1 MSTTTPNAFSASSM
15 TSQVISDLSLLNPL
29 TSTYDGFIN
38 KYPLLSKNSYILMT
52 EAQGKIKFSPNRSFY
67 HWEKLGKALPAF
79 TANANVAAPDPL
91 TDPIVVTLGT
101 GSYYKSGTLSPVAV
115 GQIYR
120 NERNGNRYEVT
131 AVNKGTASAHTATLR
146 PTSTPA
152 AGNVVAGDSFTFQ
165 AMLAGQASTTKE
177 GLYIDSERIE
187 NELITI
193 RTFQK
198 YTDWAKQNVTQI
210 KDTSGAFM
218 GIEKLNDPMETERF
232 LQMQET
238 YLMSGAPLTNLDS
251 TIGDST
257 NQGLLEQVNELY
269 STATAIDDAFFAE
282 LRRRSDANGYT
293 NNYDMLQDTEFM
305 IKVTNYIKSNFQNG
319 AIVYVD
325 PSQAGKPMSVAAN
338 FRSYSI
344 YGLQFNMMD
353 YAFFN
358 SAQVWGI
365 DPAQGYYKNF
375 ALCVPQ
381 GLGADFKTGEKIPH
395 FGIRYT
401 TVDGNPT
408 GDVVKIIRTGGLAP
422 MATEQELSVTVSHTT
437 NKAVEVFAENGYLK
451 IDLNV

>member
-1 MSTTTPNAFSASSM
+1 MNVTTPNAFSTGSM
-15 TSQVISDLSLLNPL
+15 TSGTITDLSLLNTL
-29 TSTYDGFIN
+29 TSTYDGFIQ
-38 KYPLLSKNSYILMT
+38 KYPLLSKQSYILMT
-52 EAQGKIKFSPNRSFY
+52 EAQGKIKFTENRKFY
-67 HWEKLGKALPAF
+67 WNEKLGKALPAF
-79 TANANVAAPDPL
+79 VANANVAAPGVL

-131 AVNKGTASAHTATLR
+131 AVNKGTASAHTATLK

-165 AMLAGQASTTKE
+165 VMLAKEASTTKD
-177 GLYIDSERIE
+177 GLYIDQEQLS
-187 NELITI
+187 NEVVTI

-198 YTDWAKQNVTQI
+198 YTDWAKQNITQI
-210 KDTSGAFM
+210 KDTSGNFM
-218 GIEKLNDPMETERF
+218 GIEKLNDPMEIERF
-232 LQMQET
+232 LQMQEA
-238 YLMSGAPLTNLDS
+238 YLMSGAAITNSTDLNTTNEGLLDS
-251 TIGDST
+251 
-257 NQGLLEQVNELY
+257 VNELY
-269 STATAIDDAFFAE
+269 STATVIDNAFFAE

-293 NNYDMLQDTEFM
+293 NNYDMLYDTEMM
-305 IKVTNYIKSNFQNG
+305 IKVSNYIQSSFNNG
-319 AIVYVD
+319 AIINVG
-325 PSQAGKPMSVAAN
+325 PGESGKPMSVASN

-344 YGLQFNMMD
+344 YGLQYNFMD

-381 GLGADFKTGEKIPH
+381 GLGSDFKTGEKIPH

-401 TVDGNPT
+401 TVDGSPN
-408 GDVVKIIRTGGLAP
+408 GEIIKVIKTGGLA
-422 MATEQELSVTVSHTT
+422 ATPTDQELSVTISHTT
-437 NKAVEVFAENGYLK
+437 NKSVQVFANNGYVK

>member
-1 MSTTTPNAFSASSM
+1 MSTTTPNAFSTSSM
-15 TSQVISDLSLLNPL
+15 TSQVITDLSLLNPL

-52 EAQGKIKFSPNRSFY
+52 EASGKISFTPNRAFY

-79 TANANVAAPDPL
+79 VADANVAAPSPL
-91 TDPIVVTLGT
+91 TDPITVTLGS
-101 GSYYKSGTLSPVAV
+101 GSYYKSGTLSPVAP

-120 NERNGNRYEVT
+120 NERNGNRYEVIS
-131 AVNKGTASAHTATLR
+131 VNKATANAHTAVLR
-146 PTSTPA
+146 PTSTPS

-165 AMLAGQASTTKE
+165 AMIVGEASTTKQ
-177 GLYIDSERIE
+177 GLYIDSERID
-187 NELITI
+187 NELVTI

-210 KDTSGAFM
+210 KDTAGNFM
-218 GIEKLNDPMETERF
+218 GIEKLNDPMEIERF
-232 LQMQET
+232 LQMQEV
-238 YLMSGAPLTNLDS
+238 YLMTGAPLTNLDG
-251 TIGDST
+251 TIGDNS
-257 NQGLLEQVNELY
+257 NKGLLDSVDEQY
-269 STATAIDDAFFAE
+269 TTATTVDDAFFAE

-293 NNYDMLQDTEFM
+293 NSYDMLYDTELM

-325 PSQAGKPMSVAAN
+325 AANSGKPMSVAAN

-344 YGLQFNMMD
+344 YGLQYNMLD

-358 SAQVWGI
+358 AAQVWGI
-365 DPAQGYYKNF
+365 DPSQGLYKNF

-408 GDVVKIIRTGGLAP
+408 GDVVKVIRTGGLAP
-422 MATEQELSVTVSHTT
+422 TPTTQELAVEVSHTT
-437 NKAVEVFAENGYLK
+437 NKAVQVFAQNGYLK

>member
-1 MSTTTPNAFSASSM
+1 MSVTTPNAFSTSSM
-15 TSQVISDLSLLNPL
+15 TSGTITDLSLLNSL

-38 KYPLLSKNSYILMT
+38 KYPLLSKQSYILMT
-52 EAQGKIKFSPNRSFY
+52 EAQGKIKFTENRKFY
-67 HWEKLGKALPAF
+67 WNEKLGKALPAF
-79 TANANVAAPDPL
+79 VANANVSAPSPL
-91 TDPIVVTLGT
+91 TDPVVVTLGS

-131 AVNKGTASAHTATLR
+131 AVNKTTPNAHTVTLR
-146 PTSTPA
+146 PTATPS

-165 AMLAGQASTTKE
+165 VMLAKEASTTKD
-177 GLYIDSERIE
+177 GLYIDQEQLS
-187 NELITI
+187 NELVTI

-210 KDTSGAFM
+210 KDTAGNFM
-218 GIEKLNDPMETERF
+218 GIEKLNDPMEIERF

-238 YLMSGAPLTNLDS
+238 YLMSGAAITNSDDLDTTNVGLLDS
-251 TIGDST
+251 VD
-257 NQGLLEQVNELY
+257 EQY
-269 STATAIDDAFFAE
+269 TTATTIDNAFFAE

-293 NNYDMLQDTEFM
+293 NNYDMLYDTELM
-305 IKVTNYIKSNFQNG
+305 IKVSNYLQSSFNNG
-319 AIVYVD
+319 AIINVG
-325 PSQAGKPMSVAAN
+325 PNESGKPMSIASN

-344 YGLQFNMMD
+344 YGLQYNFLD

-365 DPAQGYYKNF
+365 DPEQGFYKNF

-381 GLGADFKTGEKIPH
+381 GLGSDFKTGEKIPH

-401 TVDGNPT
+401 TVDGSPN
-408 GDVVKIIRTGGLAP
+408 GEIIKVIKTGGLAP
-422 MATEQELSVTVSHTT
+422 TPTDQELSVTVSHTT
-437 NKAVEVFAENGYLK
+437 NKAVQVFAANGYLK